1 MKRALLS
8 LGLPALPALLACGG
22 GTDGTQPV
30 TPVPPAGRLA
40 IVLNFCL
47 QDNIYAGE
55 RGVPT
60 FFAYRNDGEVWT
72 PLSPDA
78 NGSFAFTAA
87 PKVAITFV
95 QGNQTQTYYTS
106 AQAVLADDDMGWSPG
121 NATRRTRLRW
131 LW

>member
-40 IVLNFCL
+40 IVVNFCL

-72 PLSPDA
+72 PLFSRRQRLLRVYGCAESGDYIRPGKPDPDLLHISA
-78 NGSFAFTAA
+78 GST
-87 PKVAITFV
+87 
-95 QGNQTQTYYTS
+95 G
-106 AQAVLADDDMGWSPG
+106 
-121 NATRRTRLRW
+121 RR
-131 LW
+131 